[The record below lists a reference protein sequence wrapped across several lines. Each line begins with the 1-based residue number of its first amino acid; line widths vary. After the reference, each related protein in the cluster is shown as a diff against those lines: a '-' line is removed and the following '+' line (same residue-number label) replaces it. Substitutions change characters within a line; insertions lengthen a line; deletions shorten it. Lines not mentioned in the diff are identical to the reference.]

1 MNKIYYKKS
10 SQDYLK
16 TIFRITSAVLL
27 IGGIG
32 IAVYIFLPF
41 ISWQIYFKPVF
52 ATHTIT
58 TPIPKSI
65 LVNTSVIKDLISY
78 AQNSIEGVN
87 YLKAE
92 NWFPSISENMFQK
105 GAPKISYYTLSIP
118 KIKIQSAT
126 VSAIDTNV
134 GMHLVNYPGT
144 SIPGDFGNSVVFGHS
159 TLPQLFNPNDYK
171 TILANAY
178 KLKTGDKITASI
190 NGVAYTYKIYN
201 IRVVDPTN
209 TSLFE
214 QSFNNS
220 YLTLVTCTPPG
231 TVWKRL
237 LVKAKLEKI

>member
-1 MNKIYYKKS
+1 MNKYYYKKRS
-10 SQDYLK
+10 RNYLK
-16 TIFRITSAVLL
+16 LTIKITSAVLL

-41 ISWQIYFKPVF
+41 VSWQIYFNPAF

-58 TPIPKSI
+58 TPIPR
-65 LVNTSVIKDLISY
+65 SVILSSSIIDVIQAKD
-78 AQNSIEGVN
+78 SIEGVD
-87 YLKAE
+87 YLNAE
-92 NWFPSISENMFQK
+92 NWFPGISDSLQQK
-105 GAPKISYYTLSIP
+105 GTPKVSFYTLSVP
-118 KIKIQSAT
+118 KIKIQNAT

-134 GMHLVNYPGT
+134 GIHLVNYPGT
-144 SIPGDFGNSVVFGHS
+144 SIPGDLGNSVVFGHS
-159 TLPQLFNPNDYK
+159 TLPQLFNHNDYK
-171 TILANAY
+171 TIFANLY

-190 NGVAYTYKIYN
+190 NGVVYTYKIYN

-214 QSFNNS
+214 QSFDNS

-237 LVKAKLEKI
+237 IVKAKLEEI